1 MGRITA
7 RLMLP
12 ESGSSRNRQD
22 KQQAVIRSFPKLG
35 LPCWGVLIFG
45 STLGSPYF
53 GKLPIKAEV
62 VTVVSLRVIF
72 PTVSWWDEGLLLDHG
87 MHHAGARSR

>member
-7 RLMLP
+7 RHMLP
-12 ESGSSRNRQD
+12 ESGGSLSRQD

-35 LPCWGVLIFG
+35 LLLGGPFNKDHSILG

-53 GKLPIKAEV
+53 GKLPIRAQV
-62 VTVVSLRVIF
+62 VTVVSIRVIF
-72 PTVSWWDEGLLLDHG
+72 PTAS
-87 MHHAGARSR
+87 